1 MYAFWEK
8 NQGLQ
13 YSFSPWHICI
23 QATVK
28 YFTAKVEYAF
38 EICKYSSKLKIY
50 DSELVVR
57 IMSIKIYPNI
67 HFLRKVQNIY
77 TPSLNILILTN
88 EEVRFISRFTG
99 LCIRSYSKITL
110 INRDFF
116 VKCFN
121 GGDKCT

>member
-8 NQGLQ
+8 NQGLK

-38 EICKYSSKLKIY
+38 EICKYSYKLTIY

-57 IMSIKIYPNI
+57 IMSIKIFHI
-67 HFLRKVQNIY
+67 HSFLFCKVQNIHS
-77 TPSLNILILTN
+77 PNLNILILVN

-99 LCIRSYSKITL
+99 PWKSSYLK
-110 INRDFF
+110 
-116 VKCFN
+116 
-121 GGDKCT
+121 